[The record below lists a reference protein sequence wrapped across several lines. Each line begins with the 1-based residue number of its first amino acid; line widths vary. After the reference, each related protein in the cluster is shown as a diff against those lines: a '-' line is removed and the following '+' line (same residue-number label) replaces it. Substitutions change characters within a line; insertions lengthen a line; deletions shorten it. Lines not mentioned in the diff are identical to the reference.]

1 MSCTADLCGGDDWQ
15 RPGYSVGLSERRM
28 VVVVVVV
35 VETVVVV
42 VVVVT
47 VRVTAVVVLE
57 CSSGRRQRGLG

>member
-15 RPGYSVGLSERRM
+15 RPGYSVVLSEGWM
-28 VVVVVVV
+28 
-35 VETVVVV
+35 VVV

>member
-28 VVVVVVV
+28 VVVVV

>member
-15 RPGYSVGLSERRM
+15 RPGYSVVLSEGWM
-28 VVVVVVV
+28 VVVV
-35 VETVVVV
+35 VETVVV

>member
-15 RPGYSVGLSERRM
+15 RPGYSVGLSERR
-28 VVVVVVV
+28 VVVVV

>member
-15 RPGYSVGLSERRM
+15 RPGYSVVLSERRM
-28 VVVVVVV
+28 VVVVVV
-35 VETVVVV
+35 ETVVVVV

>member
-15 RPGYSVGLSERRM
+15 RPGYSVVLSERWM
-28 VVVVVVV
+28 VVVVV

>member
-15 RPGYSVGLSERRM
+15 RPGYSVVLSDRRM
-28 VVVVVVV
+28 AVVV

>member
-28 VVVVVVV
+28 VVVVVV
-35 VETVVVV
+35 ET

>member
-28 VVVVVVV
+28 VVVV

>member
-15 RPGYSVGLSERRM
+15 RPGYSAVLSEGWM
-28 VVVVVVV
+28 VVVVV